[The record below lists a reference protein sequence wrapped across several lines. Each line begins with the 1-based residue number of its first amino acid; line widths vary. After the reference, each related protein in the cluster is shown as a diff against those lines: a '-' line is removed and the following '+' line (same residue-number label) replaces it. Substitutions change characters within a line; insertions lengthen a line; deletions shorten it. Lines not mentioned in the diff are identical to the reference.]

1 MIKSGIDQNA
11 LVDMFAEASAKQ
23 GERVRK
29 AVADATLKALQTR
42 ELTLEN
48 MSKVIASVTQ
58 ATSAGAAK
66 NTAAPSDVQALL
78 RKAID
83 GMDAALLQAVQAQR
97 KALQQLLDQGAGL
110 RETQVKTAMDGIEK
124 MEDMFFNAM
133 NKAVKGA
140 ATPLQGPWQQAMAAM
155 KVEGSAT
162 GAQASQAVEDLL
174 ANTRSALR
182 QNRAAGL
189 RMSQALLDSYAAMV
203 SGVLIGMSEGLSGG
217 TESGAQSKSKPAKS
231 SK

>member
-11 LVDMFAEASAKQ
+11 LIEMFAEASAKQ

-42 ELTLEN
+42 ELTLDN

-58 ATSAGAAK
+58 ATSAGAAR
-66 NTAAPSDVQALL
+66 NPAAPVDVQALL

-97 KALQQLLDQGAGL
+97 KALQQVVDQGASL
-110 RETQVKTAMDGIEK
+110 RDTQVKAAMDGIER
-124 MEDMFFNAM
+124 MEEMFFGAVT
-133 NKAVKGA
+133 KAVKGVSA
-140 ATPLQGPWQQAMAAM
+140 PLQGPWQQAMSAM
-155 KVEGSAT
+155 KMEGSAT
-162 GAQASQAVEDLL
+162 GAQATQAVEDLM
-174 ANTRSALR
+174 AKAQSTMRES
-182 QNRAAGL
+182 RAAGL
-189 RMSQALLDSYAAMV
+189 RMNQALMDSYAAMV
-203 SGVLIGMSEGLSGG
+203 SGVLIGMSEGM
-217 TESGAQSKSKPAKS
+217 TGAAEAKPKPAKP